1 MTRICDPFAYGD
13 GPVSESFWADTV
25 PIAPRPSL
33 GGAATAEVAIIGAG
47 FTGLN
52 AALRLAQN
60 GVSVAVLD
68 AKQVGWGA
76 SGRNG
81 GFCCLGGAML
91 SEPKMRKAFGQDATR
106 DFLMTERAA
115 VDFVDQLAAEASW
128 DVDRHSH
135 GETLLAHKPGA
146 MAGIVAE
153 AAKVDS
159 HFGTTSTVIEK
170 DALRE
175 NGLGGEFHGAVTLPV
190 GFALN
195 PRKYVSALADT
206 CEEAGAEIYGDSPV
220 TAVVHENGHW
230 CLSTPQGHL
239 RAKKLIIATN
249 GYSSETVPPWMAGR
263 YLPAQSSIIVT
274 RKLTPEELAAQGWT
288 SAQMAYDSRDLLH
301 YFRLMPDGRFL
312 FGMRGGITTTQGVHE
327 RIRHKI
333 RAHFD
338 RLFPAWRQVE
348 TPWFHTGFV
357 CLARDMTPFAGA
369 VSGHEGLYAAFAF
382 HGNGV
387 AMGSYAGALLAEE
400 ILGRNTLLHPDIM
413 RRTPR
418 HFPLGRFR
426 RLLMYPAYVGFELS
440 DL

>member
-25 PIAPRPSL
+25 QIAPRNSL
-33 GGAATAEVAIIGAG
+33 EGTVTAEVAIIGAG

-60 GVSVAVLD
+60 GVSVAVVD
-68 AKQVGWGA
+68 ANQVGWGA

-91 SEPKMRKAFGQDATR
+91 SEPKMRKTFGQDATR
-106 DFLMTERAA
+106 EFLMGERAA
-115 VDFVDQLAAEASW
+115 VDFVDDLVTEAGW
-128 DVDRHSH
+128 EVDRHSH

-146 MAGIVAE
+146 MASIIAE

-159 HFGTTSTVIEK
+159 HFGTSSTVIDK
-170 DALRE
+170 DSLRQH
-175 NGLGGEFHGAVTLPV
+175 GLGGEFHGAVTLPV

-195 PRKYVSALADT
+195 PRKYVAALADDAAA
-206 CEEAGAEIYGDSPV
+206 AGAEIYGDSPV
-220 TAVVHENGHW
+220 TDVVHENGYW
-230 CLSTPQGHL
+230 SLTTPQGHV
-239 RAKKLIIATN
+239 RAKKLIVATN

-274 RKLTPEELAAQGWT
+274 RKLTADELAAQGWT

-338 RLFPAWRQVE
+338 RLFPEWRHVE

-357 CLARDMTPFAGA
+357 CLSRDLTPFAGA
-369 VSGHEGLYAAFAF
+369 VPEHGGLYAAFAY

-400 ILGRNTLLHPDIM
+400 ILGRKTLLHPDIM